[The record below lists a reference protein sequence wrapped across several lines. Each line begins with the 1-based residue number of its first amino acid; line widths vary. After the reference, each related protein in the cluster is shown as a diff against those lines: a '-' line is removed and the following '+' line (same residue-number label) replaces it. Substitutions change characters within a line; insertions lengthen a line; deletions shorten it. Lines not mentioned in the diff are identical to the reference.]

1 MLNKSNTIK
10 NILWVFL
17 GGGGLVYMN
26 LALFSN
32 FNYALF
38 SLVIT
43 LFTFVIFSLILD
55 LFNIKEFIIILST
68 CGIILSITTFFYY
81 GVEEVAY
88 PYGAILFHFEGILK
102 SLIVLFVSL
111 LPILFL
117 YKGNDKINNKLVV
130 DYNDSE
136 WEVATSDD
144 LDSGQYDL

>member
-43 LFTFVIFSLILD
+43 LFTFVIFSLIVD

-117 YKGNDKINNKLVV
+117 YKGNDKANNRLVV

>member
-17 GGGGLVYMN
+17 GGGGLIYMN

-43 LFTFVIFSLILD
+43 LFTFVIFSLIVD

-117 YKGNDKINNKLVV
+117 YKGNYKVNNRLVV

>member
-43 LFTFVIFSLILD
+43 LFTFVIFSLIVD

-117 YKGNDKINNKLVV
+117 YKGNDKVNNRLVV

>member
-43 LFTFVIFSLILD
+43 LFTFVIFSLI
-55 LFNIKEFIIILST
+55 FVEKERHQVSGPSGPCILSFSNSGPQGADLVISEGALKGALRT
-68 CGIILSITTFFYY
+68 PGARRALCSECGPASNQAGKEASQQAARQSSTITSKQA
-81 GVEEVAY
+81 GKQAR
-88 PYGAILFHFEGILK
+88 K
-102 SLIVLFVSL
+102 
-111 LPILFL
+111 
-117 YKGNDKINNKLVV
+117 
-130 DYNDSE
+130 
-136 WEVATSDD
+136 
-144 LDSGQYDL
+144 

>member
-17 GGGGLVYMN
+17 GGGGLVYIN

-43 LFTFVIFSLILD
+43 LFTFVIFSLIVD

-117 YKGNDKINNKLVV
+117 YKGNDKVNNRLVV

>member
-117 YKGNDKINNKLVV
+117 YKGNDKVNNRLVV

>member
-144 LDSGQYDL
+144 LNSGQYDL

>member
-43 LFTFVIFSLILD
+43 LFTFVIFSLIVD

-68 CGIILSITTFFYY
+68 CGIILCITTFFYY

-117 YKGNDKINNKLVV
+117 YKGNDKVNNRLVV

>member
-43 LFTFVIFSLILD
+43 LFTFVIFSLIVD